1 MPASRPVRPVYTVA
15 GCAVACDRPI
25 AALEPLATP
34 RSERAPDL
42 AVRRSSLALPPAA
55 RSVFN
60 GDARVGTRSCRVHS
74 LTASG
79 GDFLR
84 ISGAGVFAISRGQ
97 ARIEIDPEPEAE
109 ESAVVEAL
117 LGPAL
122 ALALARRGVF
132 VLHAGAVVLP
142 GRGVIGFLGESGA
155 GKSTLAR
162 LLVEAGDG
170 VSLAA
175 DDLLAITVRAEGAA
189 ALPHFPQLKLDATAM
204 AAIAGLAP
212 RYPLL
217 RLYVLAPAPPSAS
230 AEAGERLPPIHAAA
244 HLIRHTIAG
253 SLFADDLLAA
263 HLEFAAAVAG
273 RVPVRPLTV
282 PRRMDVGAEVLKLLL
297 EQTAS

>member
-34 RSERAPDL
+34 RSERTPDL
-42 AVRRSSLALPPAA
+42 TVRRRSLALPPAA
-55 RSVFN
+55 RSIFD
-60 GDARVGTRSCRVHS
+60 GEAQVGTRCCRVHS
-74 LTASG
+74 LTSPG
-79 GDFLR
+79 GDLLR

-97 ARIEIDPEPEAE
+97 GCIEVDPEPGAE

-122 ALALARRGVF
+122 ALALARRGIF

-142 GRGVIGFLGESGA
+142 GRGVIGFLGQSGA

-162 LLVEAGDG
+162 LLVAGGG
-170 VSLAA
+170 VALAA
-175 DDLLAITVRAEGAA
+175 DDLLAIAVLDEGAA
-189 ALPHFPQLKLDATAM
+189 ALPHFPQLKLDGAAM
-204 AAIAGLAP
+204 AGIAALAP
-212 RYPLL
+212 RWPLL
-217 RLYVLAPAPPSAS
+217 GLYVLAPAPPSAS

-263 HLEFAAAVAG
+263 HLDFAAAIAG
-273 RVPVRPLTV
+273 RMPVRPLTV
-282 PRRMDVGAEVLKLLL
+282 PRRMDVGAEVLNLLL